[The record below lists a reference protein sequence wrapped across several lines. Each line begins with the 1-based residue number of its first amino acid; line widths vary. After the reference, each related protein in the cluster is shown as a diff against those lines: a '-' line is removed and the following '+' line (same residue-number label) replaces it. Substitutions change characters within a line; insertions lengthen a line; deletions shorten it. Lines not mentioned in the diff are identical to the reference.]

1 MSRRAHDPVR
11 ALRDLSWRDR
21 AEVVVIVAVAAV
33 VEVGIRFMRLPRL
46 AKMLGAELD
55 TSPAR
60 GQRMT
65 KPPPAWA
72 VKRLE
77 LCRGVLRRWPGG
89 NTCLRRS
96 LVMGNRVRPLHPMLR
111 VGVAKKSG
119 ELAAHAWLEFD
130 GWYFDPEAPAYQVV
144 ESPSQ

>member
-1 MSRRAHDPVR
+1 MSRRVHDPLR

-72 VKRLE
+72 VKRLDSAVA
-77 LCRGVLRRWPGG
+77 CSAGG
-89 NTCLRRS
+89 Q
-96 LVMGNRVRPLHPMLR
+96 
-111 VGVAKKSG
+111 
-119 ELAAHAWLEFD
+119 
-130 GWYFDPEAPAYQVV
+130 EATPAYVGAW
-144 ESPSQ
+144 